1 MLILQFPDDTVYGF
15 KYIFVPHVII
25 RLMAISLRVLVPSGP
40 PLSVEVRDGLEYITV
55 TWNPPNQSYRNGQII
70 GYVVSAHL

>member
-1 MLILQFPDDTVYGF
+1 
-15 KYIFVPHVII
+15 
-25 RLMAISLRVLVPSGP
+25 MAIVLHVLVPSGP

-70 GYVVSAHL
+70 GYAVSAHL